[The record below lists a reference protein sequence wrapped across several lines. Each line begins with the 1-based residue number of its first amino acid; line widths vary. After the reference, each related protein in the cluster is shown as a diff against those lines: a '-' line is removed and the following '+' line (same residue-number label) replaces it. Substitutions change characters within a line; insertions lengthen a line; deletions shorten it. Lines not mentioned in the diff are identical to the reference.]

1 MISKEWWDRASA
13 ITLHFP
19 SMKNTWRSMPCSI
32 RIKAADMSTELYG
45 SDVRRELNMLKEL
58 EESVWMASRLGTGW
72 SVDAQWMAARIAMAS
87 LRKILKRLS
96 GRTGSPKKAQ
106 ECVGAQK
113 PSPSLQAS
121 DQISSSASWVDH
133 SSASNNLTPSKWSL
147 ETANHSK
154 SS

>member
-1 MISKEWWDRASA
+1 
-13 ITLHFP
+13 
-19 SMKNTWRSMPCSI
+19 
-32 RIKAADMSTELYG
+32 
-45 SDVRRELNMLKEL
+45 MLKEL
-58 EESVWMASRLGTGW
+58 EELVWMVSQLGMGW

-96 GRTGSPKKAQ
+96 GRTGSPKKVQ
-106 ECVGAQK
+106 EGFGAQK
-113 PSPSLQAS
+113 LSPSLQAS
-121 DQISSSASWVDH
+121 DQISSSALWADH